1 MKQFDIVKNK
11 LPENKAQFPYLLV
24 LQHEFLASLKGVV
37 VAPLR
42 LAVEGS
48 RHEKLAPE
56 IEMAGKVYV
65 IVMPSLSSVQRK
77 MLGDSVLNIAERRDD
92 IVRAYDLIISGI

>member
-1 MKQFDIVKNK
+1 
-11 LPENKAQFPYLLV
+11 
-24 LQHEFLASLKGVV
+24 LQHEFLANLKGVV
-37 VAPLR
+37 IAPLR

-56 IEMAGKVYV
+56 IELGGKLYV
-65 IVMPSLSSVQRK
+65 IVMPSLSSIQRK
-77 MLGDSVLNIAERRDD
+77 LLGDTVVNIAERRDD